1 MTVLSPHLLP
11 AGVREALIADTAG
24 LDSLDA
30 WPHRSLQ
37 CLARHSLLGAAIPAE
52 FGGRPLSPVESV
64 EWHVALSEACLV
76 TAFVL
81 SQRDAACHRIA
92 LSSNSELKSSLFPR
106 LARGDAFATVG
117 ISHLST
123 SRQHCGTP
131 AVRVMPTDDGY
142 RLDGS
147 IPWVSGA
154 RYADEIVVGG
164 TLADGT
170 QILGL
175 TPRTAPGLAVGP
187 SQELMALSSSHTA
200 SIELRNVFVPNDRIL
215 AGPVAGVMKQGPA
228 GTGSLTT
235 SALAVGS
242 ASSSVS
248 RLLEEASRRPDLEP
262 IAAALAMERDE
273 IFHDMREAAAWDA
286 IPPKTIEQLR
296 QRANSLVLRAAQAS
310 LAACKGA
317 GYVRGHPA
325 ERCVREAMFFL
336 VWSCP
341 QPVVSAALREFAC
354 VDGLT

>member
-1 MTVLSPHLLP
+1 MNSPAASGLP
-11 AGVREALIADTAG
+11 APLRDTLITESAL
-24 LDSLDA
+24 LDSLDT
-30 WPHRSLQ
+30 WPSRSLQ
-37 CLARHSLLGAAIPAE
+37 LLAGHDVMGAAIPAE
-52 FGGRPLSPVESV
+52 YGGQPLTPAESV
-64 EWHVALSEACLV
+64 EWHVTLSEACLV

-92 LSSNSELKSSLFPR
+92 LSPNHELKNSLFPR
-106 LARGDAFATVG
+106 LARGGAFTTVG

-131 AVRVMPTDDGY
+131 AVQATPTDDGY

-164 TLADGT
+164 TLEDGT
-170 QILGL
+170 QVLGL
-175 TPRTAPGLAVGP
+175 APRTTPGLTIGP

-200 SIELRNVFVPNDRIL
+200 SIELHDIFIPKERIL

-242 ASSSVS
+242 ASSSLN
-248 RLLEEASRRPDLEP
+248 RLLDEARRRPDLGP
-262 IAAALAMERDE
+262 IAAALATERDG
-273 IFHDMREAAAWDA
+273 ILRDMREAASRNP
-286 IPPKTIEQLR
+286 IPPKSIEELR

-325 ERCVREAMFFL
+325 ERGVREAMFFL

-354 VDGLT
+354 VDVLA

>member
-1 MTVLSPHLLP
+1 MSPPEIPALP
-11 AGVREALIADTAG
+11 APTRDALIAESAG
-24 LDSLDA
+24 LDSLA
-30 WPHRSLQ
+30 SWPHRSLRI
-37 CLARHSLLGAAIPAE
+37 LAEQSLLGSAIPAE
-52 FGGRPLSPVESV
+52 FGGRSFTPVESV

-92 LSSNSELKSSLFPR
+92 LSPNNELRRSLFPR
-106 LARGDAFATVG
+106 LARGEAFVTVG

-131 AVRVMPTDDGY
+131 AVRATATDGGY

-154 RYADEIVVGG
+154 KHADEIVVGG
-164 TLADGT
+164 TLEDGT
-170 QILGL
+170 QILALAPRNTPGL
-175 TPRTAPGLAVGP
+175 TIGP
-187 SQELMALSSSHTA
+187 SQELMALSTSQTA
-200 SIELRNVFVPNDRIL
+200 SIELDNLFVPMDRML
-215 AGPVAGVMKQGPA
+215 AGPMPGVMKQGPA

-242 ASSSVS
+242 ASSSLN
-248 RLLEEASRRPDLEP
+248 RLVTEASRRADLQP
-262 IAAALAMERDE
+262 IADALTAERDG
-273 IFHDMREAAAWDA
+273 ILHRMREAAAQNP
-286 IPPKTIEQLR
+286 IPPKSVEELR

-310 LAACKGA
+310 LAASKGA
-317 GYVRGHPA
+317 GFLRGHPA
-325 ERCVREAMFFL
+325 ERGVREAMFFL

-354 VDGLT
+354 VDILD